1 MQGDSCSEFLRQDRR
16 SAVINIHSLSK
27 AFKTGADRVQAVDG
41 VDLQVEEKEFF
52 VLLGLSGSGK
62 TTLLRCVAGLE
73 KPEAGEI
80 RLGEQIVSSAERGI
94 FVPPEDRAL
103 GMVFQ
108 SYAVWPHMT
117 VFDNVAFPLVNGK
130 RKLPRAKVRERV
142 KSALE
147 LVQLSG
153 LADRP
158 VPFLSGGQQQRVAL
172 ARALAVEPK
181 VLLMDEPLSNLDARL
196 REEVRDEIRNLAK
209 KLGITVLYVTHD
221 QVEAMALA
229 DRIAVMSGGKVLQ
242 IGAAQELYHF
252 PLSRSVAEFLGSM
265 NEFEGAVQND
275 GCINSALGALRC
287 AIPNG
292 VVGEVIVA
300 IRPEDVSLSREPSG
314 CATSFPLNSSLGSFS
329 ATSRSIT
336 CPPPETSC
344 EVRRPVPTGSWNRAA
359 PFMCGFLPRNS
370 RFFLSKKRV
379 GQRRGAA
386 TKAKLTLNLSL
397 VTAPKARLN
406 I

>member
-1 MQGDSCSEFLRQDRR
+1 MSPVHLLPLFPVHTPFFKGGTFSVNLQPLFGKEGKGRFLCRMQGDSCSEFLRQDRR

-27 AFKTGADRVQAVDG
+27 AFKTGSDRVQAVDG
-41 VDLQVEEKEFF
+41 GDLPVEEKEFF

-181 VLLMDEPLSNLDARL
+181 VLLMDEPLSALDAKVRVSL
-196 REEVRDEIRNLAK
+196 RNEIRRIQQQLKMTA
-209 KLGITVLYVTHD
+209 IYVTHD
-221 QVEAMALA
+221 QEEALA
-229 DRIAVMSGGKVLQ
+229 ISDRIAVMAKGRIEQLDHPEEIHSNPRTVFAASFVRSSNQFQSVLTS
-242 IGAAQELYHF
+242 AAEGICQAEHF
-252 PLSRSVAEFLGSM
+252 TLHV
-265 NEFEGAVQND
+265 
-275 GCINSALGALRC
+275 
-287 AIPNG
+287 
-292 VVGEVIVA
+292 
-300 IRPEDVSLSREPSG
+300 
-314 CATSFPLNSSLGSFS
+314 
-329 ATSRSIT
+329 
-336 CPPPETSC
+336 PP
-344 EVRRPVPTGSWNRAA
+344 
-359 PFMCGFLPRNS
+359 
-370 RFFLSKKRV
+370 
-379 GQRRGAA
+379 Q
-386 TKAKLTLNLSL
+386 
-397 VTAPKARLN
+397 
-406 I
+406 